1 MCMLQ
6 TSITLAESARCRCHT
21 PRQTI
26 LTADWRGERVW
37 RCGSAVG
44 APRGWSFVERGR
56 TVCGVPCVSSPV
68 RSGLEESLQESSS
81 RSLVRFMSLYHV
93 FQEPRARRVL
103 RHNTLSLDNDP
114 IALPE
119 RGGRSPAARWRFR
132 LRGRIRSG
140 RARVMDQLRWLRKD
154 TLVRLSRLA
163 STAHKP
169 PSTFVRPPC
178 TGHNP
183 SQMSRT

>member
-1 MCMLQ
+1 MHAADVNHACGISPMPVPH
-6 TSITLAESARCRCHT
+6 TAPDDIDCRLAWGKSLEMRVRCRRSAWMVLRGTRTNRVRCAVRVQSRPVGSQGVTLSH
-21 PRQTI
+21 RQ
-26 LTADWRGERVW
+26 G
-37 RCGSAVG
+37 
-44 APRGWSFVERGR
+44 
-56 TVCGVPCVSSPV
+56 
-68 RSGLEESLQESSS
+68 
-81 RSLVRFMSLYHV
+81 LVRFMSLYHV
-93 FQEPRARRVL
+93 FSGTAREACVL

>member
-1 MCMLQ
+1 MLQ
-6 TSITLAESARCRCHT
+6 TSITLAESARFRCHT

-26 LTADWRGERVW
+26 LTADWRAEGVW

-44 APRGWSFVERGR
+44 APRGWSLVERGR
-56 TVCGVPCVSSPV
+56 TGCRACVPSAVSRSRTTRPV

-119 RGGRSPAARWRFR
+119 RGAGGRSPA
-132 LRGRIRSG
+132 LP
-140 RARVMDQLRWLRKD
+140 
-154 TLVRLSRLA
+154 LV
-163 STAHKP
+163 
-169 PSTFVRPPC
+169 VRPGPC
-178 TGHNP
+178 SVYCTNCAG
-183 SQMSRT
+183 SARTL